1 MLQVKYLVF
10 LISLISVSTVFSQS
24 KGYYNKKLF
33 DRYKHEYSV
42 GIGISSSQ
50 TDVGG
55 SNYSTQ
61 ELNEKLGGKIFR
73 AIYDNDILSSNL
85 VVKAGHDYRF
95 N

>member
-1 MLQVKYLVF
+1 MLQVKYIVF

-33 DRYKHEYSV
+33 DRYKHEYSI
-42 GIGISSSQ
+42 GIGISSCQ

-61 ELNEKLGGKIFR
+61 ELNEKFGGKIFR
-73 AIYDNDILSSNL
+73 SIYDTGESLGN
-85 VVKAGHDYRF
+85 YRYKHLY
-95 N
+95 

>member
-33 DRYKHEYSV
+33 DRYKHEYNI
-42 GIGISSSQ
+42 GIGISSCQ

-61 ELNEKLGGKIFR
+61 ELNEKFGGKIFR
-73 AIYDNDILSSNL
+73 TIYDTDIIKFKLCCKCWL
-85 VVKAGHDYRF
+85 HLPF
-95 N
+95 